1 MLARTAITRSRPVAR
16 TRRFNSTQSGGQS
29 SQSSPR
35 SKAINEERKN
45 TGIIVG
51 SVALG
56 ALGLFYFLQNRGK
69 KDAKWNEQEAA
80 KDKQK
85 QQQRQQKDVDAEH
98 KATKEGVRAVRE
110 SNAWCDTVGR
120 DMGPHKATDWICPER
135 DRTEIAL
142 DELWNPPPPI

>member
-98 KATKEGVRAVRE
+98 KATKEGVVSME
-110 SNAWCDTVGR
+110 
-120 DMGPHKATDWICPER
+120 
-135 DRTEIAL
+135 
-142 DELWNPPPPI
+142 